1 VAEPAH
7 IQTLAEIDVMAGN
20 SRGASIFVLNRFT
33 YVFVIV
39 SLANGPPAVP

>member
-1 VAEPAH
+1 V
-7 IQTLAEIDVMAGN
+7 GCCK
-20 SRGASIFVLNRFT
+20 SIFVLNRFT